1 MDPVDDSTEDLPLP
15 PYVTKEDVVFAL
27 RAVAVHAADLT
38 PDGERCRKDEAA
50 HPCRLHRWGRRVLER
65 RGLTDAQVQTLIAG
79 GTVALR

>member
-1 MDPVDDSTEDLPLP
+1 MGPIDDLPLP
-15 PYVTKEDVVFAL
+15 PYLTAEDVVFAL
-27 RAVAVHAADLT
+27 RAVTVHVPER

-65 RGLTDAQVQTLIAG
+65 RGLTDEQVQTLVAG